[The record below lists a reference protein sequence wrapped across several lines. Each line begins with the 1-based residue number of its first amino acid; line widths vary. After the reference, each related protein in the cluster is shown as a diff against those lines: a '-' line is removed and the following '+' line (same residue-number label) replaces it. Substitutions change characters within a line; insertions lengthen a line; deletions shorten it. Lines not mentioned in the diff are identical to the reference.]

1 MKRIASPRPPR
12 PGRSS
17 IKAKRTPW
25 SNTSNMPCPHFAAL
39 SRIVRAYML
48 APNQKFRRTW
58 WGNWR
63 SCVIMLASSFELSP
77 APMNRYER
85 RPISAGEAEIEYLNG
100 EFRVLR
106 PGAFVLCA
114 VTGTEIKL
122 EDLRYW
128 NVDLQEPYASPQAKL
143 QRLGIKP

>member
-1 MKRIASPRPPR
+1 
-12 PGRSS
+12 
-17 IKAKRTPW
+17 
-25 SNTSNMPCPHFAAL
+25 
-39 SRIVRAYML
+39 
-48 APNQKFRRTW
+48 
-58 WGNWR
+58 
-63 SCVIMLASSFELSP
+63 MLASLLNYCPDS
-77 APMNRYER
+77 MNRYER

-128 NVDLQEPYASPQAKL
+128 NVDCEPYASP
-143 QRLGIKP
+143 GIKPADER

>member
-1 MKRIASPRPPR
+1 
-12 PGRSS
+12 
-17 IKAKRTPW
+17 
-25 SNTSNMPCPHFAAL
+25 
-39 SRIVRAYML
+39 
-48 APNQKFRRTW
+48 
-58 WGNWR
+58 
-63 SCVIMLASSFELSP
+63 
-77 APMNRYER
+77 MNRYER

-106 PGAFVLCA
+106 PGTFVLCA

-143 QRLGIKP
+143 QRLGIKPAE